1 MDKIVEELITG
12 LIQRIERLEQRIQ
25 KLEATKPYRK
35 NTTRGPGKATEGQ
48 LNYIKGLEKDL
59 GIQGED
65 YSMLSKQE
73 AGNYIEKLLAEKN
86 KRKNNQQEI
95 KTSSDK
101 GISKPNPKVS
111 DAPHDLRDPHAD
123 TFESKPLS
131 QEEID
136 ERGEEALL

>member
-1 MDKIVEELITG
+1 MDKIVEELIMG

-25 KLEATKPYRK
+25 KLEAIKPYKK
-35 NTTRGPGKATEGQ
+35 NTNKGLGKATEGQ

-59 GIQGED
+59 GIHGED

-73 AGNYIEKLLAEKN
+73 AGKYIEKLLAEKN
-86 KRKNNQQEI
+86 KRKNNQQ
-95 KTSSDK
+95 SSANVRK
-101 GISKPNPKVS
+101 EGS
-111 DAPHDLRDPHAD
+111 LREVNIPEGESSSAD

-136 ERGEEALL
+136 EIGEGALL